1 MMKQKSTKIIIALIA
16 IILIAGTIMLCT
28 KGLVFGLNYED
39 SKKVEINLGKQFE
52 EKDIKEILDD
62 KFESMAPD
70 DVFGKQ
76 PVLIQAIEVY
86 KDAVSITT
94 TEISDE
100 QKSNLITK
108 LNEKY
113 GTDISTDDIT
123 IEANAHIRGRDIVKP
138 YIVSF
143 AIATVIVLVYLSIR
157 YYKLNSLKV
166 LAKSIG
172 IMLLAQLILL
182 AIIAIARIPIGVLT
196 MPVVLLIYVLSTY
209 ICTTKFDKDLDK
221 KLQENN

>member
-1 MMKQKSTKIIIALIA
+1 
-16 IILIAGTIMLCT
+16 MLCT

-52 EKDIKEILDD
+52 EKDIKEITN
-62 KFESMAPD
+62 

>member
-1 MMKQKSTKIIIALIA
+1 MKQKSAKIIIALIA
-16 IILIAGTIMLCT
+16 IILIAGTIMICT

-52 EKDIKEILDD
+52 EKDIKEITN
-62 KFESMAPD
+62 

-100 QKSNLITK
+100 QKANLITK

-157 YYKLNSLKV
+157 YYKLNSLNV

>member
-1 MMKQKSTKIIIALIA
+1 MKQKETKILIALIA
-16 IILIAGTIMLCT
+16 IILILGTIMIAT
-28 KGLVFGLNYED
+28 KGIAFELKYQD
-39 SKKVEINLGKQFE
+39 SQKVELNIGKKIE
-52 EKDIKEILDD
+52 EKDIKSITSE
-62 KFESMAPD
+62 
-70 DVFGKQ
+70 VFDKQ
-76 PVLIQAIEVY
+76 PVMIQAIEVY

-94 TEISDE
+94 TEITDD
-100 QKSNLITK
+100 QKANLIAK

-113 GTDISTDDIT
+113 GTDKSTDDIT

>member
-1 MMKQKSTKIIIALIA
+1 MKQKSAKIIIALIA
-16 IILIAGTIMLCT
+16 IILIAGTIMICT

-52 EKDIKEILDD
+52 EKDIKEITN
-62 KFESMAPD
+62 

-94 TEISDE
+94 TEITDD
-100 QKSNLITK
+100 QKANLITK

-138 YIVSF
+138 YIVYF

-172 IMLLAQLILL
+172 IMLLTQLILL

-209 ICTTKFDKDLDK
+209 ICTAKFDKDLDK
-221 KLQENN
+221 KLQENNN

>member
-1 MMKQKSTKIIIALIA
+1 MKQKSAKIIIALIA

-52 EKDIKEILDD
+52 EKDIKEITN
-62 KFESMAPD
+62 

-94 TEISDE
+94 TEITDD
-100 QKSNLITK
+100 QKANLIAK

-172 IMLLAQLILL
+172 IMLLTQLILL

-209 ICTTKFDKDLDK
+209 ICTAKFDKDLDK
-221 KLQENN
+221 KLQENNN

>member
-1 MMKQKSTKIIIALIA
+1 MKQKSAKIIIALIV
-16 IILIAGTIMLCT
+16 IILIAGTIMICT
-28 KGLVFGLNYED
+28 KGLVFGLNYEE

-52 EKDIKEILDD
+52 EKDIKEITN
-62 KFESMAPD
+62 E
-70 DVFGKQ
+70 VFGKQ

-100 QKSNLITK
+100 QKANLITK

-113 GTDISTDDIT
+113 GTDISADDIT

-138 YIVSF
+138 YIISF
-143 AIATVIVLVYLSIR
+143 TIATIISLVYLAIR

-166 LAKSIG
+166 IMQSIG
-172 IMLLAQLILL
+172 IILIAQLTLL
-182 AIIAIARIPIGVLT
+182 AIIALARIPIGVLT
-196 MPVVLLIYVLSTY
+196 MPIVILVYVMSTY
-209 ICTTKFDKDLDK
+209 ICTTKFDEKLDR

>member
-28 KGLVFGLNYED
+28 KGLVFGLNYEE

-52 EKDIKEILDD
+52 EKDIKEITN
-62 KFESMAPD
+62 

-100 QKSNLITK
+100 QKANLITK

>member
-1 MMKQKSTKIIIALIA
+1 MKQKSTKIIIALIA
-16 IILIAGTIMLCT
+16 IILIAGIVMTFT
-28 KGLVFGLNYED
+28 KGLKFNLNYAN
-39 SKKVEINLGKQFE
+39 SKKIEINVGKEFE
-52 EKDIKEILDD
+52 EKDIKEIT
-62 KFESMAPD
+62 D

-100 QKSNLITK
+100 QKANLITK

>member
-1 MMKQKSTKIIIALIA
+1 MKQKSAKIIIALIA
-16 IILIAGTIMLCT
+16 IILIAGTIMICT
-28 KGLVFGLNYED
+28 KGLAFGLNYED

-52 EKDIKEILDD
+52 EKDIKEITN
-62 KFESMAPD
+62 

-94 TEISDE
+94 TEITDD
-100 QKSNLITK
+100 QKANLIAK

-221 KLQENN
+221 KLQENNN

>member
-16 IILIAGTIMLCT
+16 IILIAGTIMICT

-52 EKDIKEILDD
+52 EKDIKEITN
-62 KFESMAPD
+62 

-94 TEISDE
+94 TEITDD
-100 QKSNLITK
+100 QKANLITK

-138 YIVSF
+138 YIVYF

-172 IMLLAQLILL
+172 IMLLTQLILL

-209 ICTTKFDKDLDK
+209 ICTAKFDKDLDK
-221 KLQENN
+221 KLQENNN

>member
-1 MMKQKSTKIIIALIA
+1 MKQKSAKIIIALIA
-16 IILIAGTIMLCT
+16 IILVAGTIMLCT

-52 EKDIKEILDD
+52 
-62 KFESMAPD
+62 

-94 TEISDE
+94 TEITDD
-100 QKSNLITK
+100 QKANLIAK

-113 GTDISTDDIT
+113 GTDISIDDIT

-221 KLQENN
+221 RLQENNN

>member
-1 MMKQKSTKIIIALIA
+1 MKQKSEKIIIALIA
-16 IILIAGTIMLCT
+16 IILIAGTIMICT
-28 KGLVFGLNYED
+28 KGLVFGINYEE

-52 EKDIKEILDD
+52 EKDIKEITN
-62 KFESMAPD
+62 E
-70 DVFGKQ
+70 VFGKQ

-100 QKSNLITK
+100 QKANLITK

-113 GTDISTDDIT
+113 GTDISADDIT

-138 YIVSF
+138 YIISF
-143 AIATVIVLVYLSIR
+143 TIAIIISLVYLAIR

-166 LAKSIG
+166 IMQSIG
-172 IMLLAQLILL
+172 IILIAQLTLL
-182 AIIAIARIPIGVLT
+182 AIIALARIPIGVLT
-196 MPVVLLIYVLSTY
+196 MPIVILVYVMSTY
-209 ICTTKFDKDLDK
+209 ICTTKFDEKLDR

>member
-1 MMKQKSTKIIIALIA
+1 MKQKSAKIIIALIA
-16 IILIAGTIMLCT
+16 IILIAGTIMICT
-28 KGLVFGLNYED
+28 KGLIFGLNYED

-52 EKDIKEILDD
+52 GKDIKEITN
-62 KFESMAPD
+62 

-94 TEISDE
+94 TEITDD
-100 QKSNLITK
+100 QKADLITK

-138 YIVSF
+138 YIVYF

-182 AIIAIARIPIGVLT
+182 AIIAIVRIPIGVLT

-221 KLQENN
+221 KLQENNN

>member
-1 MMKQKSTKIIIALIA
+1 MI
-16 IILIAGTIMLCT
+16 CT
-28 KGLVFGLNYED
+28 KGLVFGLNYEE

-52 EKDIKEILDD
+52 EKDIKEITN
-62 KFESMAPD
+62 E
-70 DVFGKQ
+70 VFGKQ

-100 QKSNLITK
+100 QKANLITK

-113 GTDISTDDIT
+113 GTDISADDIT

-138 YIVSF
+138 YIISF
-143 AIATVIVLVYLSIR
+143 TIATIISLVYLAIR

-166 LAKSIG
+166 IMQSIG
-172 IMLLAQLILL
+172 IILIAQLTLL
-182 AIIAIARIPIGVLT
+182 AIIALARIPIGVLT
-196 MPVVLLIYVLSTY
+196 MPIVILVYVMSTY
-209 ICTTKFDKDLDK
+209 ICTTKFDEKLDR

>member
-1 MMKQKSTKIIIALIA
+1 MI
-16 IILIAGTIMLCT
+16 CT

-52 EKDIKEILDD
+52 EKDIKEITN
-62 KFESMAPD
+62 

-94 TEISDE
+94 TEITDD
-100 QKSNLITK
+100 QKANLIAK

-196 MPVVLLIYVLSTY
+196 MPVVLLIYVLYVKSISLIYVLSTY

>member
-1 MMKQKSTKIIIALIA
+1 MKQKSAKKIIALIA

-52 EKDIKEILDD
+52 EKDIKEITN
-62 KFESMAPD
+62 

-100 QKSNLITK
+100 QKANLITK

-166 LAKSIG
+166 LTKSIG

>member
-52 EKDIKEILDD
+52 EKDIKEITN
-62 KFESMAPD
+62 

-100 QKSNLITK
+100 QKANLITK

>member
-1 MMKQKSTKIIIALIA
+1 MKQKSAKIIIALIA
-16 IILIAGTIMLCT
+16 IILIAGTIMICT

-52 EKDIKEILDD
+52 EKDIKEITN
-62 KFESMAPD
+62 

-94 TEISDE
+94 TEITDD
-100 QKSNLITK
+100 QKANLITK

-138 YIVSF
+138 YIVYF

-172 IMLLAQLILL
+172 IMLLTQLILL

-221 KLQENN
+221 KLQENNN

>member
-1 MMKQKSTKIIIALIA
+1 MKQKSAKIIIALIA
-16 IILIAGTIMLCT
+16 IILIAGTIMICT

-52 EKDIKEILDD
+52 EKDIKEITN
-62 KFESMAPD
+62 

-100 QKSNLITK
+100 QKANLITK

-123 IEANAHIRGRDIVKP
+123 IEANAHIRGRDIVKNIIKN
-138 YIVSF
+138 YKRQNSF
-143 AIATVIVLVYLSIR
+143 FCNSNSNSFSIFI
-157 YYKLNSLKV
+157 N
-166 LAKSIG
+166 
-172 IMLLAQLILL
+172 
-182 AIIAIARIPIGVLT
+182 
-196 MPVVLLIYVLSTY
+196 
-209 ICTTKFDKDLDK
+209 
-221 KLQENN
+221 

>member
-52 EKDIKEILDD
+52 EKDIKEITN
-62 KFESMAPD
+62 

-100 QKSNLITK
+100 QKSITK

>member
-1 MMKQKSTKIIIALIA
+1 MKQKSAKIIIALIA

-52 EKDIKEILDD
+52 EKDIKEITN
-62 KFESMAPD
+62 

-100 QKSNLITK
+100 QKANLITK

-166 LAKSIG
+166 LTKSIG

>member
-1 MMKQKSTKIIIALIA
+1 MKQKSAKIIIALIA
-16 IILIAGTIMLCT
+16 IILIAGTIMICT

-52 EKDIKEILDD
+52 EKDIKEITN
-62 KFESMAPD
+62 

-94 TEISDE
+94 TEITDD
-100 QKSNLITK
+100 QKANLITK

-182 AIIAIARIPIGVLT
+182 AIIAIVRIPIGVLT

-209 ICTTKFDKDLDK
+209 ICTAKFDKDLDK
-221 KLQENN
+221 KLQENNN

>member
-1 MMKQKSTKIIIALIA
+1 MKQKSAKIIIALIA
-16 IILIAGTIMLCT
+16 IILIAGTIMICT
-28 KGLVFGLNYED
+28 KGLVFGLNYEE

-52 EKDIKEILDD
+52 EKDIKEITN
-62 KFESMAPD
+62 E
-70 DVFGKQ
+70 VFGKQ

-100 QKSNLITK
+100 QKANLITK

-113 GTDISTDDIT
+113 GTDISADDIT
-123 IEANAHIRGRDIVKP
+123 IEANAHIRGREIVKP
-138 YIVSF
+138 YIISF
-143 AIATVIVLVYLSIR
+143 TIATIISLVYLAIR

-166 LAKSIG
+166 IMQSIG
-172 IMLLAQLILL
+172 IILIAQLTLL
-182 AIIAIARIPIGVLT
+182 AIIALARIPIGVLT
-196 MPVVLLIYVLSTY
+196 MPIVILVYVMSTY
-209 ICTTKFDKDLDK
+209 ICTTKFDEKLDR

>member
-52 EKDIKEILDD
+52 EKDIKEITN
-62 KFESMAPD
+62 

-172 IMLLAQLILL
+172 IMLFAQLILL

>member
-1 MMKQKSTKIIIALIA
+1 MKQKSAKIIIALIA

-52 EKDIKEILDD
+52 EKDIKEITN
-62 KFESMAPD
+62 

-76 PVLIQAIEVY
+76 PVLIQEIEVY

-94 TEISDE
+94 TEITDD
-100 QKSNLITK
+100 QKANLIAK

-172 IMLLAQLILL
+172 IMLFAQLILL

>member
-1 MMKQKSTKIIIALIA
+1 MKQKSAKIIIALIA
-16 IILIAGTIMLCT
+16 IILIAGTIMICT

-52 EKDIKEILDD
+52 EKDIKEITN
-62 KFESMAPD
+62 

-100 QKSNLITK
+100 QKANLITK

-166 LAKSIG
+166 LTKSIG

>member
-1 MMKQKSTKIIIALIA
+1 MKQKSAKIIIALIA
-16 IILIAGTIMLCT
+16 IILIAGTIMICT

-52 EKDIKEILDD
+52 EKDIKEITN
-62 KFESMAPD
+62 

-94 TEISDE
+94 TGITDD
-100 QKSNLITK
+100 QKADLITK

-182 AIIAIARIPIGVLT
+182 AIIAIVRIPIGVLT

-221 KLQENN
+221 KLQENNN

>member
-1 MMKQKSTKIIIALIA
+1 MKQKSAKIIIALIA
-16 IILIAGTIMLCT
+16 IILIAGTIMICT

-52 EKDIKEILDD
+52 EKDIKEITN
-62 KFESMAPD
+62 

-100 QKSNLITK
+100 QKANLITK

-113 GTDISTDDIT
+113 GTELKADSTEI
-123 IEANAHIRGRDIVKP
+123 INIPNMKIRDLVKP
-138 YIVSF
+138 YVTSF
-143 AIATVIVLVYLSIR
+143 AISTVLILVYIAIR
-157 YYKLNSLKV
+157 YRKLGSIKTMINSLLIIVVGQVV
-166 LAKSIG
+166 LFS
-172 IMLLAQLILL
+172 L
-182 AIIAIARIPIGVLT
+182 IAITRIPVGRLTIPMVLIVYVCT
-196 MPVVLLIYVLSTY
+196 LLGITNCLE
-209 ICTTKFDKDLDK
+209 K
-221 KLQENN
+221 KLKLKKEEEKK

>member
-1 MMKQKSTKIIIALIA
+1 MMKQKSVKILTALIV
-16 IILIAGTIMLCT
+16 IILVAGAIVLFT
-28 KGLVFGLNYED
+28 KGLAFDLNYSE

-52 EKDIKEILDD
+52 EKDIKTITNE
-62 KFESMAPD
+62 
-70 DVFGKQ
+70 VFKEQ
-76 PVLIQAIEVY
+76 PILIQAIEVY

-94 TEISDE
+94 TEITDE
-100 QKSNLITK
+100 QKNELVTK

>member
-1 MMKQKSTKIIIALIA
+1 MI
-16 IILIAGTIMLCT
+16 CT

-52 EKDIKEILDD
+52 EKDIKEITN
-62 KFESMAPD
+62 

-100 QKSNLITK
+100 QKANLITK

-157 YYKLNSLKV
+157 YYKLNSSKV

>member
-1 MMKQKSTKIIIALIA
+1 MKQKGAKIIIVLIA
-16 IILIAGTIMLCT
+16 IILITGTIMICT
-28 KGLVFGLNYED
+28 KGLVFGLNYEE

-52 EKDIKEILDD
+52 EKDIKEITN
-62 KFESMAPD
+62 E
-70 DVFGKQ
+70 VFGKQ

-100 QKSNLITK
+100 QKANLITK

-113 GTDISTDDIT
+113 GTDISADDIT
-123 IEANAHIRGRDIVKP
+123 IEANTHIRGRDIVKP
-138 YIVSF
+138 YIISF
-143 AIATVIVLVYLSIR
+143 TIATIISLVYLAIR

-166 LAKSIG
+166 IMQSIG
-172 IMLLAQLILL
+172 IILIAQLILL
-182 AIIAIARIPIGVLT
+182 AIIALTRIPIGVLT
-196 MPVVLLIYVLSTY
+196 MPIVILVYVLSAY
-209 ICTTKFDKDLDK
+209 ICTTKFEKKLDS

>member
-1 MMKQKSTKIIIALIA
+1 MKQKSAKIIIALIA

-52 EKDIKEILDD
+52 EKDIKEITN
-62 KFESMAPD
+62 

-94 TEISDE
+94 TEITDD
-100 QKSNLITK
+100 QKANLIAK

-196 MPVVLLIYVLSTY
+196 MPVVLLIYVLSLTA
-209 ICTTKFDKDLDK
+209 ILVIFLFCIL
-221 KLQENN
+221 

>member
-1 MMKQKSTKIIIALIA
+1 MKQKSAKIIIALIA
-16 IILIAGTIMLCT
+16 IILIAGTIMICT

-52 EKDIKEILDD
+52 EKDIKEITN
-62 KFESMAPD
+62 

-94 TEISDE
+94 TEITDD
-100 QKSNLITK
+100 QKANLITK

-113 GTDISTDDIT
+113 GTDISTDYIT

-138 YIVSF
+138 YIVYF

-172 IMLLAQLILL
+172 IMLLTQLILL

-209 ICTTKFDKDLDK
+209 ICTAKFDKDLDK

>member
-1 MMKQKSTKIIIALIA
+1 MKQKSAKIIIALIA
-16 IILIAGTIMLCT
+16 IILIAGTIMICT
-28 KGLVFGLNYED
+28 KGLIFGLNYED

-52 EKDIKEILDD
+52 EKDIKEITN
-62 KFESMAPD
+62 

-94 TEISDE
+94 TEITDD
-100 QKSNLITK
+100 QKADLITK

-138 YIVSF
+138 YIVYF

-182 AIIAIARIPIGVLT
+182 AIIAIVRIPIGVLT

-221 KLQENN
+221 KLQENNN

>member
-16 IILIAGTIMLCT
+16 IILIAGTIMICT

-52 EKDIKEILDD
+52 EKDIKEITN
-62 KFESMAPD
+62 

-100 QKSNLITK
+100 QKANLITK

-123 IEANAHIRGRDIVKP
+123 IEANAHIRGRNIVKP

-209 ICTTKFDKDLDK
+209 VCTTKFDKDLDK

>member
-1 MMKQKSTKIIIALIA
+1 MKQKSAKIIIALIA
-16 IILIAGTIMLCT
+16 IILIAGTIMICT

-52 EKDIKEILDD
+52 EKDIKEITN
-62 KFESMAPD
+62 

-94 TEISDE
+94 TEITDD
-100 QKSNLITK
+100 QKADLITK

-113 GTDISTDDIT
+113 GTDISADDIT

-138 YIVSF
+138 YIVYF

-172 IMLLAQLILL
+172 IMLLTQLILL

-209 ICTTKFDKDLDK
+209 ICTAKFDKDLDK
-221 KLQENN
+221 KLQENNN